1 MRSLV
6 LLAVFAGVASAATLA
21 ECREHKRRGRLA
33 EARVCWQTL
42 AQGRD
47 VALQAEAYWALGD
60 YNTANDKFRSAVAL
74 QPKDPGVRVR
84 WGRMFYERGQRKDA
98 AALYEEALALQED
111 FAPAL
116 IGTAYLASNSFESKA
131 VELAEKA
138 LAKDPKLF
146 EAREMLARFALE
158 EYDEKKAIAEADK
171 ALAISPEALD
181 ALIVRATVE
190 WLNDRPGT
198 EWVAKLEKI
207 NPNYGEGYAMAAAM
221 FIINR
226 RYEEGI
232 KLYRTALAKNPDL
245 LAAKSELG
253 VNLMRLGEEV
263 ESRKLLEECYNA
275 NWRTA
280 QVTNTLT
287 LMDSYKNFVTFKK
300 GMLILRVHK
309 KEADLLRP

>member
-6 LLAVFAGVASAATLA
+6 LLAVFASLASAATLA

-33 EARVCWQTL
+33 EARVCWQAL

-158 EYDEKKAIAEADK
+158 QGA
-171 ALAISPEALD
+171 
-181 ALIVRATVE
+181 
-190 WLNDRPGT
+190 
-198 EWVAKLEKI
+198 
-207 NPNYGEGYAMAAAM
+207 
-221 FIINR
+221 
-226 RYEEGI
+226 
-232 KLYRTALAKNPDL
+232 
-245 LAAKSELG
+245 
-253 VNLMRLGEEV
+253 
-263 ESRKLLEECYNA
+263 
-275 NWRTA
+275 
-280 QVTNTLT
+280 
-287 LMDSYKNFVTFKK
+287 
-300 GMLILRVHK
+300 
-309 KEADLLRP
+309 